1 MIPARPIV
9 ASIVDLVP
17 VSEWAFA
24 GLAEDKAGAQDGG
37 GAADAVF
44 GRAHAAAGGTGR
56 PHSLTA
62 AAAQFAMSPREAQ
75 VLALLLDGA
84 QIPEVGER
92 LAITPSTV
100 QDHIKSL
107 LHKTASK
114 NRSQMIAKV
123 LGWGR
128 S

>member
-1 MIPARPIV
+1 MGPQGFFIGVVIQ
-9 ASIVDLVP
+9 L
-17 VSEWAFA
+17 F
-24 GLAEDKAGAQDGG
+24 KQ
-37 GAADAVF
+37 
-44 GRAHAAAGGTGR
+44 

-92 LAITPSTV
+92 LSIAPSTV

-107 LHKTASK
+107 LHKTSST

>member
-1 MIPARPIV
+1 
-9 ASIVDLVP
+9 
-17 VSEWAFA
+17 VSEWAFVD
-24 GLAEDKAGAQDGG
+24 LADGALERFVSFFKQL
-37 GAADAVF
+37 
-44 GRAHAAAGGTGR
+44 
-56 PHSLTA
+56 HSLTV

-84 QIPEVGER
+84 QIPTVGER

-107 LHKTASK
+107 LHKTSSK

-128 S
+128 G